1 MEMPAEV
8 VQKFAAPAAEVKP
21 VRQNSPWPT
30 HPPQHKK
37 ASPQRQSFPQDRNK
51 AVNLTRQGLERAGKI
66 TDEIPT
72 PSNENVT
79 MNNETQNVA
88 ADQTNV
94 GAEMITP
101 IKRPAGP
108 DLRSSANTEGA
119 AERHAEYERRVAEQ
133 LAALESNRDTTV
145 AAAPE
150 NQIAWYNP
158 DGWNFVTK
166 VVVAGVTGA
175 VIGWTIGT
183 ALNAIFSED

>member
-21 VRQNSPWPT
+21 VRQNSPWPA

-37 ASPQRQSFPQDRNK
+37 APPQRQSFPQDRNK

-66 TDEIPT
+66 ADEIPT

-94 GAEMITP
+94 
-101 IKRPAGP
+101 
-108 DLRSSANTEGA
+108 D
-119 AERHAEYERRVAEQ
+119 AEYERRVAEQ

-158 DGWNFVTK
+158 DGWNFATR

-175 VIGWTIGT
+175 VIGWVIGK